1 MDRRTFLQ
9 WLGINGVGLAV
20 LPAAAG
26 AATASTDITVLTNAT
41 LIDGTGA
48 PASRDTTIVL
58 VGDRIVWT
66 GPHGRLPQ
74 TQDARVIDL
83 RGKYVIPGLWDMHTH
98 WGLNVQTTI
107 PLHIVNGV
115 TSVREMWGSPEQH
128 QLRDRINRGEILGPR
143 FTIASAL
150 IDGQYSLWPTAT
162 QVVTA
167 EEARAAVRTAKAENA
182 DFVKIYSFLLPEAFL
197 ALNDEARK
205 VGLRIAGHQP
215 VRIPVRQVVAAGMRS
230 YEHLYQMP
238 LATSREEDVLLRR
251 IVNTPIDPANPFLF
265 WAVVA
270 EADMQASLSHSRSKA
285 ADLYDRMARGGT
297 WQSPT
302 LSVLR
307 VHSSPPDTF
316 VNDPRLVYM
325 PKQVREYWA
334 QTIGLIAPTTPEAI
348 ATHRKYL
355 RFRLDMVNAMEKA
368 GVGIIGGTD
377 AGNHYVIP
385 GFAVHDE
392 LGLLVEAGLS
402 PMRALQ
408 TMTRDA
414 ARFLKLDKTMGTV
427 TPGKVADLV
436 VLDANPLTDIANTQK
451 IHAVITRGK
460 VITAEQRAKILADVA
475 ANAEK
480 PQPQGAVQPACC
492 HVGGQI

>member
-1 MDRRTFLQ
+1 MGF
-9 WLGINGVGLAV
+9 
-20 LPAAAG
+20 PG
-26 AATASTDITVLTNAT
+26 AAP
-41 LIDGTGA
+41 GA
-48 PASRDTTIVL
+48 
-58 VGDRIVWT
+58 
-66 GPHGRLPQ
+66 GPDQP
-74 TQDARVIDL
+74 
-83 RGKYVIPGLWDMHTH
+83 
-98 WGLNVQTTI
+98 WG
-107 PLHIVNGV
+107 
-115 TSVREMWGSPEQH
+115 
-128 QLRDRINRGEILGPR
+128 ILGPR

-162 QVVTA
+162 KVVTA

-182 DFVKIYSFLLPEAFL
+182 DFIKIYSFLLPEAFH

-215 VRIPVRQVVAAGMRS
+215 VRIPVREVIAAGMRS
-230 YEHLYQMP
+230 YEHMYQMP
-238 LATSREEDVLLRR
+238 LATSRDEDALLRR
-251 IVNTPIDPANPFLF
+251 IVNTPIDPANPFAF

-270 EADMQASLSHSRSKA
+270 EAEMQASLSHSRSKA

-316 VNDPRLVYM
+316 VNDPRLIYM
-325 PKQVREYWA
+325 YKEVRKYWA
-334 QTIGLIAPTTPEAI
+334 DSIRLIAPTTPEAI
-348 ATHRKYL
+348 AAHRKYL
-355 RFRLDMVNAMEKA
+355 RFRYDMLNAMDQA

-377 AGNHYVIP
+377 AGNPFVIP
-385 GFAVHDE
+385 GFAAHDE

-414 ARFLKLDKTMGTV
+414 ARFLKLDKTMGTA

-436 VLDANPLTDIANTQK
+436 VLDANPLTNIANTQK

-480 PQPQGAVQPACC
+480 PQSQGAVRPACC
-492 HVGGQI
+492 HVGNQI